1 MFKALLTQRTSA
13 ACVAKPP
20 PVASLSVCTVEC
32 RSFYE
37 RIKKNGAGLFTA
49 HHPHYRHKRYNK
61 SSNQLRRLK
70 GKFVLPAFM
79 QRKLRK
85 AGF

>member
-1 MFKALLTQRTSA
+1 MEAL
-13 ACVAKPP
+13 
-20 PVASLSVCTVEC
+20 TVSGTLC

-37 RIKKNGAGLFTA
+37 RIKKTAAGMFIA

-61 SSNQLRRLK
+61 STNQLQRLK
-70 GKFVLPAFM
+70 GTFVLPAFM

>member
-1 MFKALLTQRTSA
+1 MVK
-13 ACVAKPP
+13 
-20 PVASLSVCTVEC
+20 SVYAVMY
-32 RSFYE
+32 RSFME
-37 RIKKNGAGLFTA
+37 RIKKNAAGLFFA

-61 SSNQLRRLK
+61 TKSQLNRLK
-70 GKFVLPAFM
+70 GTFVLPAFM